1 MRIKKQAYT
10 CQKPVWIEATVCLYL
25 LYICHLVIHRELQ
38 IVVYMKKNRC
48 SRKRGEGPV
57 HKYLWSYQSNP
68 VNFFYF
74 LWHWFSCKWRK
85 SNNQKKTSLI
95 FINLTYWRVKHA
107 IIILEIIRCI
117 KRIKKNRFY
126 NNIFF
131 YESLF
136 INYDSK
142 WEEFITDATLTSQS
156 KTFGIYKIFLNDVT
170 KIPVTR
176 LISSPL
182 RS

>member
-1 MRIKKQAYT
+1 MYET
-10 CQKPVWIEATVCLYL
+10 
-25 LYICHLVIHRELQ
+25 
-38 IVVYMKKNRC
+38 
-48 SRKRGEGPV
+48 GEV
-57 HKYLWSYQSNP
+57 NIIMHTSYQSNP
-68 VNFFYF
+68 VNSCYF

-95 FINLTYWRVKHA
+95 FINLTYWRMKHA
-107 IIILEIIRCI
+107 SIILEIIRCI

-126 NNIFF
+126 NKKKI

-142 WEEFITDATLTSQS
+142 WEELITDATLTSEL
-156 KTFGIYKIFLNDVT
+156 KTFGIHKIFLNDVT